1 MTATVRLAGS
11 ARTLH
16 GSSADGPTAVR
27 SLDTLELS
35 RTASVTVH
43 VREAPHLETLAVR
56 MARDALTAPRWR
68 TYLSSSALHGEH
80 GPAVDDIGSVLRW
93 ASGAGLQIGAV
104 HAATRR
110 VELTAPLGALARAFA
125 VDLELRH
132 TTDWRTGEPVLY
144 RDHRDELRLPAR
156 LDGVVTAVLGLS
168 DRPLSRPHLV
178 GLARD
183 TPATVAYT
191 PEMLAGIYNFP
202 ILESGGEGRR
212 ITVGIAELGGAVD
225 PVDLAEFT
233 ARYPRLRVVEEAVD
247 GAVPRSDPMGPDTEV
262 ALDWQVIARAINHCA
277 PRADLEIVIRY
288 APNTDRGF
296 TDVTAA
302 FAADGRDYAAV
313 STSWGAP
320 EDFWTPSAMN
330 AMDGAYQM
338 CAARGI
344 VHCVAAGDNGS
355 TDGRRDRRQHA
366 DHPASAPH
374 AVSCGG
380 TRLLA
385 VAGRRVSE
393 TAWNELEV
401 EQGATGG
408 GVSGHFSPPH
418 YQVSA
423 GILPLSANDGRP
435 GRGVPDVS
443 GNADPTTGYIVR
455 RDGADVVVGGTSAVA
470 PLWSAL
476 FALAAADLGHRLGFV
491 QPALYRSGA
500 GFHDIVSGDNGAYPA
515 HPGWDATTGLGTP
528 DGRALCAA
536 LSSVPPEV
544 RGWRAHRRSLQTARG
559 AGPHHDRV
567 RRTGRAG
574 RVDRLTTPTEGRELD

>member
-1 MTATVRLAGS
+1 MAATVRLAGS
-11 ARTLH
+11 ARTVQEPA
-16 GSSADGPTAVR
+16 GAGAMTPR
-27 SLDTLELS
+27 SLDARELA
-35 RTASVTVH
+35 RVASVTVH
-43 VREAPHLETLAVR
+43 VREAPHAETLAVR
-56 MARDALTAPRWR
+56 MARDALTTPRSR
-68 TYLSSSALHGEH
+68 TYLSTSALHASH
-80 GPAVDDIGSVLRW
+80 GPAVDDVGSVLRW
-93 ASGAGLQIGAV
+93 ASSAGLGIGAV
-104 HAATRR
+104 DAVTRR
-110 VELTAPLGALARAFA
+110 VELTASVGVLARAFG
-125 VDLELRH
+125 VELELCR
-132 TTDWRTGEPVLY
+132 TTDWRTGEALAY
-144 RDHRDELRLPAR
+144 RDHRDELRIPAA

-178 GLARD
+178 GLDRD
-183 TPATVAYT
+183 APVLAYT
-191 PEMLAGIYNFP
+191 PEMLAAIYNFP
-202 ILESGGEGRR
+202 VLDNGGEGRR

-233 ARYPRLRVVEEAVD
+233 TRFPRLRVVEEGVD
-247 GAVPRSDPMGPDTEV
+247 GAVPRPDPMGADTEV
-262 ALDWQVIARAINHCA
+262 ALDWQVIARAVNHCA
-277 PRADLEIVIRY
+277 PRAGVEIVLKY

-302 FAADGRDYAAV
+302 FASDGRDYASV

-320 EDFWTPSAMN
+320 ETLWTPSAMN

-355 TDGRRDRRQHA
+355 TDGRHDRRQHA

-385 VAGRRVSE
+385 VGGRRVSE
-393 TAWNELEV
+393 TAWNELKT

-408 GVSGHFSPPH
+408 GVSGHFAPPH

-443 GNADPTTGYIVR
+443 GDADPTTGYVVR

-476 FALAAADLGHRLGFV
+476 FALTAADLGHQLGFV
-491 QPALYRSGA
+491 QPALYRAGS
-500 GFHDIVSGDNGAYPA
+500 GFHDIVSGDNGAYSA
-515 HPGWDATTGLGTP
+515 HTGWDATTGLGTP

-536 LSSVPPEV
+536 LAAVPPEV
-544 RGWRAHRRSLQTARG
+544 RGVQRGTLDTVHHPRPQHHRGRRGGHRARDVAPAR
-559 AGPHHDRV
+559 D
-567 RRTGRAG
+567 
-574 RVDRLTTPTEGRELD
+574 RELD